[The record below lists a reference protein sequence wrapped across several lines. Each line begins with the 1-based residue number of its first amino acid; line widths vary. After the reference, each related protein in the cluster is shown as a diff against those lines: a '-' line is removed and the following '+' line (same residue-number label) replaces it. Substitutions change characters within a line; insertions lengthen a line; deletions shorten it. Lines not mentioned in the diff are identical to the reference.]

1 MVLDMRFAGGAVLRL
16 GEPQDGPSVALLP
29 GLGVHR
35 LTVHVRV
42 ETVRTAAGCNHV
54 QLGGEAWA
62 EHLGGGPHWIGLF
75 TPTVVPLG
83 GAGSI
88 AFAALSMAVTNDQVL
103 ALERARGSRELPL
116 LLDLDGTLP
125 QSTEAPCAQGQDTR
139 RIAADDWDAQVRA
152 LTARLAVPD
161 LGAARH

>member
-42 ETVRTAAGCNHV
+42 ETVQAEAGCTHV

-83 GAGSI
+83 ATGSV
-88 AFAALSMAVTNDQVL
+88 APATLSMAVTNDQVL
-103 ALERARGSRELPL
+103 ALERARGGRELPL
-116 LLDLDGTLP
+116 LLDLNGTLP
-125 QSTEAPCAQGQDTR
+125 QSGGAPCAQGQHTR
-139 RIAADDWDAQVRA
+139 RIAADDWDSQVRA

-161 LGAARH
+161 PGTARH